1 MKYEILASGSD
12 SNCIVI
18 EDTIALDMGISFK
31 KLGNYSKDLKLV
43 LLTHQHSDHFN
54 KTTIKTLASK
64 RPTLRWGCC
73 EWLVDKLLECGVNK
87 KNVDVYSIGKKY
99 NYGFV
104 KVVPILLYH
113 DVPQC
118 GYRIFYKNEKIF
130 FATDTK
136 HVDKIIAKDYDLYLI
151 ESNYGEDEIRERIR
165 QKEEQGEFVYEY
177 RTMET
182 HLSEEQAIEFLLKN
196 MGDNSEYVFIH
207 QHKDKRKEN
216 KKDE

>member
-1 MKYEILASGSD
+1 M
-12 SNCIVI
+12 
-18 EDTIALDMGISFK
+18 
-31 KLGNYSKDLKLV
+31 
-43 LLTHQHSDHFN
+43 
-54 KTTIKTLASK
+54 
-64 RPTLRWGCC
+64 
-73 EWLVDKLLECGVNK
+73 
-87 KNVDVYSIGKKY
+87 
-99 NYGFV
+99 NYGRLSFQSL
-104 KVVPILLYH
+104 KMYH
-113 DVPQC
+113 DVENLGCMINIESQKAL
-118 GYRIFYKNEKIF
+118 YI
-130 FATDTK
+130 TDTRT
-136 HVDKIIAKDYDLYLI
+136 VDGIIAKNFDLYLI